1 MNQYLVLRSWVHP
14 TRPGEY
20 DGGLALIRTGEIW
33 YFCADDY
40 FFCVGED
47 MFKHYCYPLPDDFFD
62 NRTWEN
68 FEDKLR
74 SVNWEAG
81 AAVSAFFDGEAED
94 KTEIEKLFIRS
105 PYRTMF
111 KTAYERNFLGQGQR
125 PYSCILET
133 KESVLS
139 IHIETG
145 ELTEKTRS
153 IVQEFYDSESYDDP
167 ISPYEVTH
175 SERAVSY
182 DDLPALVEASKD
194 KAAERYRGMTAYNWR
209 DYFDETKGNQ
219 GTGCGSNGNSV
230 ITGM

>member
-1 MNQYLVLRSWVHP
+1 MSYIPSKKGSFMKKNNDKNR
-14 TRPGEY
+14 R
-20 DGGLALIRTGEIW
+20 I
-33 YFCADDY
+33 
-40 FFCVGED
+40 
-47 MFKHYCYPLPDDFFD
+47 KFFD
-62 NRTWEN
+62 WFR
-68 FEDKLR
+68 K
-74 SVNWEAG
+74 
-81 AAVSAFFDGEAED
+81 
-94 KTEIEKLFIRS
+94 KTPEPPEKLFTRS

-139 IHIETG
+139 IHFETG

-153 IVQEFYDSESYDDP
+153 IVQEFYASESYDDP

-175 SERAVSY
+175 SERAVSC
-182 DDLPALVEASKD
+182 DELPALVEASKD